1 MRTSLHLSVQSMQTN
16 REFSFVRRLRSVV
29 AAVAPALL
37 AGLAVLFEPR
47 LTAWAQGR
55 EAILPVVVFLL
66 LSSLIHP
73 VSRHLLVVTLCYAVA
88 FLALRDTFWPRPLLL
103 PPLFDYTILEDVR
116 IACLLVV
123 AVLAAAAGVGETVQS
138 GAVWARRCYFGA
150 ASLYFT
156 GLGVITYGW
165 HASWQ
170 ALLLCA
176 MGAMALYGCLF
187 APSIVASEIEIDE
200 EALISDDAIQQRQL
214 AAHARAL
221 REKEWKDPG
230 NVPPGGDLDYRMR
243 PDG

>member
-1 MRTSLHLSVQSMQTN
+1 MVGGI
-16 REFSFVRRLRSVV
+16 
-29 AAVAPALL
+29 APAIL

-47 LTAWAQGR
+47 LTALAQGR

-73 VSRHLLVVTLCYAVA
+73 RSRRLLVITLCYAVA
-88 FLALRDTFWPRPLLL
+88 FLALRDTFWPRPVVL
-103 PPLFDYTILEDVR
+103 PPLFDYAVLEDVR

-123 AVLAAAAGVGETVQS
+123 AVLAAVAGVGETVQS

-165 HASWQ
+165 HGSWQ
-170 ALLLCA
+170 AVLLCA

-187 APSIVASEIEIDE
+187 APSIVASEIEIEE

-214 AAHARAL
+214 AAHARVL

-230 NVPPGGDLDYRMR
+230 LLPPQSDRDYRMR
-243 PDG
+243 PEG